1 MNIILVTPAP
11 PNSTNGNRVSA
22 NRWAKILIQLGH
34 QVSVVEQYATQK
46 ADLMIAIHAWRSQE
60 SIFRFKQKNPLAK
73 LIVVLSGTD
82 IYQYIHSHRETTLKA
97 MHQAD
102 ILLGL
107 NHQVINVVPDEL
119 QHRLCVIP
127 QSATIQS
134 KRIKPEKRFLALVVG
149 HLRDVKNPFQAAQAA
164 QSLPA
169 TSRIQIHHYGSAHTA
184 LWGLHARRESATN
197 QRYHWYGEVSQSRL
211 SELYQQASVL
221 IISSKME
228 GGANVICE
236 AIAAGTPV
244 LASKIDGNVGL
255 LGEDY
260 EGYYP
265 LSDTQMLRAKL
276 SRLER
281 DKLFYSR
288 LKSQC
293 LKLQRYYSPYREVW
307 NWRSLLNQ
315 LTSNR
320 TN

>member
-127 QSATIQS
+127 QSATIRS

-260 EGYYP
+260 EGYYS
-265 LSDTQMLRAKL
+265 LSDTQMLREKL

-288 LKSQC
+288 LESQC
-293 LKLQRYYSPYREVW
+293 LKLQRYYSPHREIW

>member
-11 PNSTNGNRVSA
+11 PNSTNGNRISA

-34 QVSVVEQYATQK
+34 RVSVIEQYTTQK

-60 SIFRFKQKNPLAK
+60 SIFRFKQKNPSAK

-82 IYQYIHSHRETTLKA
+82 IYQYIHSHRKTTLKA
-97 MHQAD
+97 MQQAD

-107 NHQVINVVPDEL
+107 NHQVVNVVPEEL
-119 QHRLCVIP
+119 QHRLSVIP
-127 QSATIQS
+127 QSASVQP
-134 KRIKPEKRFLALVVG
+134 KRIKSEKRFLALVVG
-149 HLRDVKNPFQAAQAA
+149 HLRDVKNPFQAAKAV
-164 QSLPA
+164 QSLPT
-169 TSRIQIHHYGSAHTA
+169 TSRIQVHHYGRAHTA
-184 LWGLHARRESATN
+184 LWGLHARRETATN
-197 QRYHWYGEVSQSRL
+197 KRYHWYGEVDQSRL
-211 SELYQQASVL
+211 SEIYQQASVL

-236 AIAAGTPV
+236 SIAAGTPI

-260 EGYYP
+260 EGYYS
-265 LSDTQMLRAKL
+265 LSDTRMLRQKL

-293 LKLQRYYSPYREVW
+293 LKLQRYYSPQREIW
-307 NWRSLLNQ
+307 NWRSLLKQ
-315 LTSNR
+315 ITE
-320 TN
+320 

>member
-1 MNIILVTPAP
+1 
-11 PNSTNGNRVSA
+11 
-22 NRWAKILIQLGH
+22 
-34 QVSVVEQYATQK
+34 
-46 ADLMIAIHAWRSQE
+46 
-60 SIFRFKQKNPLAK
+60 
-73 LIVVLSGTD
+73 
-82 IYQYIHSHRETTLKA
+82 

-127 QSATIQS
+127 QSATIRS

>member
-127 QSATIQS
+127 QSATIRS

-164 QSLPA
+164 QSLPT

-265 LSDTQMLRAKL
+265 LLDTQMLRAKL

>member
-22 NRWAKILIQLGH
+22 NRWSKILIQLGH

-127 QSATIQS
+127 QSATIRS

-265 LSDTQMLRAKL
+265 LSDTQMLRTKL